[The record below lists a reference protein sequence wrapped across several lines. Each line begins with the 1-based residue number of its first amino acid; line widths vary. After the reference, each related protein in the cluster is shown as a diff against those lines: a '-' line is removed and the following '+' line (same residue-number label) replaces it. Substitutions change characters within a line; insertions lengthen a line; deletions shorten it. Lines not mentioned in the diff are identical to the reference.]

1 MERGRREERT
11 LVRELIL
18 PAKGSKPIL
27 FDIIYIYPSY
37 KVAQV
42 IADNKSKIILDRV
55 DRVDRIR

>member
-1 MERGRREERT
+1 M
-11 LVRELIL
+11 RELIL
-18 PAKGSKPIL
+18 PAKESKPIL

-37 KVAQV
+37 KVVQV

>member
-1 MERGRREERT
+1 M
-11 LVRELIL
+11 VRELIL

-37 KVAQV
+37 KVVQV

-55 DRVDRIR
+55 DRVDH